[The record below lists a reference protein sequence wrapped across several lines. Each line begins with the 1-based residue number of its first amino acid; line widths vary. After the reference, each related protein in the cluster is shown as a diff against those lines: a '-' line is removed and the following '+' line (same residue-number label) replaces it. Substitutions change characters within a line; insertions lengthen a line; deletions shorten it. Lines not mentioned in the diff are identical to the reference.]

1 MHGTDR
7 IDPDRLGGHRPRDA
21 EVRHLHLAV
30 TRDNHILRFDVPVHN
45 MLVMCR
51 CQPLRYLDGNSNRF
65 FDAQM
70 TFLENVAFQRDSLD
84 EFHDDIMKTAL
95 IHNVINTH
103 NIWMGKP
110 CRRLRLHLEFA
121 DEIRILAVLIL

>member
-7 IDPDRLGGHRPRDA
+7 IDPDRLGRYSSGDT
-21 EVRHLHLAV
+21 EIRHLHLAV
-30 TRDNHILRFDVPVHN
+30 TRY
-45 MLVMCR
+45 MCR
-51 CQPLRYLDGNSNRF
+51 CQSLRYLDGNSNRF

-70 TFLENVAFQRDSLD
+70 TFLENIAFQRDSLD

-103 NIWMGKP
+103 NIGMGKP

>member
-7 IDPDRLGGHRPRDA
+7 IDPGRLGRYSSGDT
-21 EVRHLHLAV
+21 EIRHLHLAV
-30 TRDNHILRFDVPVHN
+30 TRDNH

-65 FDAQM
+65 FNAQM

-103 NIWMGKP
+103 NIGMGKP